1 MENEIVK
8 IETNQLDEV
17 VTHSGLAIQ
26 EGEEIKKSYLPF
38 VVQLAETQAQ
48 ADKINFKNPTELDEN
63 IARELRLKTVKIR
76 TGAEKLKEERKRMYL
91 LRGNLEQASYNVIA
105 ASCKITEE
113 VFINVEKARE
123 IAEKKR
129 QETLRIEREEKLRF
143 YTEDAAMYPLGL
155 MKDDAFE
162 ALYNSLKT
170 AYDNRIAAEKK
181 AEADR
186 LAAIE
191 EERKKQEKIRLEN
204 IKLKKA
210 AEEREKQ
217 FEAERQKVETEKRA
231 LEVKAKKEAE
241 ERERLAEIERKK
253 NAKILADQQA
263 KAERE
268 RADLVFKVEKEKKE
282 KERLEAE
289 IERKRLA
296 DEKTKFDADQKLQA
310 EKKAKLAEEKV
321 AKLAP
326 DKVKLLNLALYIEEI
341 ARPEIKSIE
350 AAPLMANINGLIIKL
365 VNYIRENAN
374 KL

>member
-1 MENEIVK
+1 MTNEIKK
-8 IETNQLDEV
+8 IETGQLDEV

-38 VVQLAETQAQ
+38 IVQLAETQAQ
-48 ADKINFKNPTELDEN
+48 ADKINFNNPTELDEN

-76 TGAEKLKEERKRMYL
+76 TGAEKLKEDRKRMYL

-129 QETLRIEREEKLRF
+129 QETLRVEREEKLRP

-162 ALYNSLKT
+162 ALYTSLRT
-170 AYDNRIAAEKK
+170 AQETRIAAEKK

-186 LAAIE
+186 IKKEKAEAKARE
-191 EERKKQEKIRLEN
+191 EQRLEN
-204 IKLKKA
+204 IRLKEA
-210 AEEREKQ
+210 MEH
-217 FEAERQKVETEKRA
+217 AERM
-231 LEVKAKKEAE
+231 
-241 ERERLAEIERKK
+241 AEIERKK

-263 KAERE
+263 KALKERE
-268 RADLVFKVEKEKKE
+268 ELQAKALKEQKE

-289 IERKRLA
+289 IEKKKQA
-296 DEKTKFDADQKLQA
+296 EEKAKFDADQKLQA
-310 EKKAKLAEEKV
+310 EKKAKLAEEKA

-326 DKVKLLNLALYIEEI
+326 DKIKLLNLALHIEEI
-341 ARPEIKSIE
+341 QRPEIKSIE
-350 AAPLMANINGLIIKL
+350 AAPIMANINGLIIKL
-365 VNYIRENAN
+365 VNYIRDNAY